1 MLARYKA
8 ADQAVQNFLLDRGRQ
23 AANLSNEIKA
33 AKANKAVETL
43 SAIQNKDPKVA
54 LQNLTTDI
62 VAQRSLNPFYQLT
75 KGGREAA
82 EALGGRVTVGDAASI
97 RDNLGDVASA
107 RARVLDPAANLLGY
121 LGGRKKD
128 SDFEKAHWNSNEAI
142 RRQVARAGVA
152 GVAGG
157 SALTAAGSGLIDLMA
172 YIQSSNEQIAERA
185 DKLV

>member
-62 VAQRSLNPFYQLT
+62 VAQRSLNPFYQLFFILNNIVN
-75 KGGREAA
+75 K
-82 EALGGRVTVGDAASI
+82 AS
-97 RDNLGDVASA
+97 
-107 RARVLDPAANLLGY
+107 
-121 LGGRKKD
+121 
-128 SDFEKAHWNSNEAI
+128 
-142 RRQVARAGVA
+142 
-152 GVAGG
+152 
-157 SALTAAGSGLIDLMA
+157 T
-172 YIQSSNEQIAERA
+172 
-185 DKLV
+185 